1 MKKFVLIILLLNFL
15 NSCGSVGEG
24 FTLKKSNT
32 GDEFLVEKKNPLVL
46 PPNFNELPEPGKF
59 DKIEEENQTS
69 FEGKIINEDNQANK
83 DSITSSAKSTE
94 EFILRNIKINESN

>member
-32 GDEFLVEKKNPLVL
+32 GDEFLVEKKKL
-46 PPNFNELPEPGKF
+46 K
-59 DKIEEENQTS
+59 KWR
-69 FEGKIINEDNQANK
+69 
-83 DSITSSAKSTE
+83 
-94 EFILRNIKINESN
+94 LRSKLLIDRYFGH

>member
-1 MKKFVLIILLLNFL
+1 MSSK
-15 NSCGSVGEG
+15 
-24 FTLKKSNT
+24 
-32 GDEFLVEKKNPLVL
+32 EKRPKAIPSFQINCIFKYLEE
-46 PPNFNELPEPGKF
+46 NISEPGKF